1 MGRFFFGETM
11 QNDFESIHLLP
22 GREKRLLQGHRWVF
36 SNELANHPT
45 KFEPGAWVAVHSS
58 KGVCFGSGYLN
69 PHSLIAVRL
78 VCRPHEKPSR
88 EFLRELLKKAAE
100 RRETLFYPNSR
111 CTRLVYGEADGLP
124 GLIVDRYGEILVYQI
139 TTLGMS
145 RMEGLLQGLLLELF
159 QPRALIFRN
168 DTPVRTLEGLP
179 LEKGVAHG
187 ELPDPC
193 WIEIEGLELLI
204 DPLNG
209 QKTGFY
215 LDQRDN
221 RQALR
226 RWAKGRRVLDLFC
239 YNGAWSLSAA
249 AAGALEVV
257 GIDQSREALEQARQS
272 AARNHLERICRFEA
286 EEAFSF
292 LKSVKKGAVDLIV
305 LDPPAFAKTRSNLPQ
320 ALKGYID
327 LNRRAMLALESG
339 GILVSCSCS
348 YHLSEDM
355 FREVLLKAAQ
365 ASGRQLRVLETRG
378 QALDHPVLL
387 AMPETRYLKCLILE
401 VL

>member
-1 MGRFFFGETM
+1 M
-11 QNDFESIHLLP
+11 QSDLKSVHLLP

-36 SNELANHPT
+36 SNELASHPSE
-45 KFEPGAWVAVHSS
+45 FEPGSWVSVYTS
-58 KGVCFGSGYLN
+58 KGVCFGSGYIN

-88 EFLRELLKKAAE
+88 EFFGERLKKAAE
-100 RRETLFYPNSR
+100 RRDTLFYPASP

-124 GLIVDRYGEILVYQI
+124 GLIVDRYGEVLVYQI

-145 RMEGLLQGLLLELF
+145 QKEGLLRELLLDLF
-159 QPRALIFRN
+159 RPQALVFRN
-168 DTPVRTLEGLP
+168 DTSVRTLEGLP

-193 WIEIEGLELLI
+193 WINIDGLEFLI
-204 DPLNG
+204 DPVNG

-221 RQALR
+221 RRTLR
-226 RWAKGRRVLDLFC
+226 RWAKDRRVLDLFC
-239 YNGAWSLSAA
+239 YNGAWGLSAA
-249 AAGALEVV
+249 AAGARQVV
-257 GIDQSREALEQARQS
+257 GIDQSSEALEQARHS
-272 AARNHLERICRFEA
+272 AARNHLETICRFDQ
-286 EEAFSF
+286 EEAFFF
-292 LKSVKKGAVDLIV
+292 LRSLKKGAFDLII
-305 LDPPAFAKTRSNLPQ
+305 LDPPAFAKTRSTLSQ
-320 ALKGYID
+320 ARKGYTD
-327 LNRRAMLALESG
+327 LNRRALLALEPG

-348 YHLSEDM
+348 YHLSEEA
-355 FREVLLKAAQ
+355 FREVLLNAAL
-365 ASGRQLRVLETRG
+365 ASGRQLRLLEARG

-387 AMPETRYLKCLILE
+387 AMPETRYLKCTILE

>member
-1 MGRFFFGETM
+1 M
-11 QNDFESIHLLP
+11 QSDLKSVHLLP

-36 SNELANHPT
+36 SNELASHPSE
-45 KFEPGAWVAVHSS
+45 FEPGSWVSVYTS
-58 KGVCFGSGYLN
+58 KGVCFGSGYIN

-88 EFLRELLKKAAE
+88 EFFGERLKKAAE
-100 RRETLFYPNSR
+100 RRDTLFYPASP

-124 GLIVDRYGEILVYQI
+124 GLIVDRYGEVLVYQI

-145 RMEGLLQGLLLELF
+145 QKEGLLRELLLDLF
-159 QPRALIFRN
+159 RPQALVFRN
-168 DTPVRTLEGLP
+168 DTSVRTLEGLP

-193 WIEIEGLELLI
+193 WINIDGLEFLI
-204 DPLNG
+204 DPVNG

-221 RQALR
+221 RGTLR
-226 RWAKGRRVLDLFC
+226 RWAKDRRVLDLFC
-239 YNGAWSLSAA
+239 YNGAWGLSAA
-249 AAGALEVV
+249 AAGARQVV
-257 GIDQSREALEQARQS
+257 GIDQSSEAVEQARHS
-272 AARNHLERICRFEA
+272 AARNHLETICRFDQ
-286 EEAFSF
+286 EEAFFF
-292 LKSVKKGAVDLIV
+292 LRSLKKGAFDLII
-305 LDPPAFAKTRSNLPQ
+305 LDPPAFAKTRSTLSQ
-320 ALKGYID
+320 ARKGYTD
-327 LNRRAMLALESG
+327 LNRRALLALEPG

-348 YHLSEDM
+348 YHLSEEA
-355 FREVLLKAAQ
+355 FREVLLNAAL
-365 ASGRQLRVLETRG
+365 ASGRQLRLLEARG

-387 AMPETRYLKCLILE
+387 AMPETRYLKCTILE